1 MSLSLALNSAQ
12 SALATNAQ
20 QTATVAR
27 NITGASEAGFNRKT
41 ALVATSGLGT
51 SFVASIGRAA
61 DRALFT
67 RMIEATADA
76 AARTAYLDGLERL
89 AATVGDPQDDHAVAG
104 ALGALANALQMHAET
119 PNDPILAAAALSRAQ
134 DLAERLAGA
143 AQTVQGARAI
153 ADAEMAT
160 SVDTIN
166 DLLARFEVVNR
177 AIVMGTTT
185 GADVTDHLDTRERL
199 LAALSREVGITTLTR
214 GDNDMVIYTDSG
226 VTLFERTARIVT
238 FERTFAYQAGL
249 PGATVHADGVPI
261 AGPDA
266 TMRVK
271 SGALAGHAALRDVA
285 APTYQRQL
293 DEIARGLITAF
304 AETDQTGAGLPPLAG
319 LFDWPGGPGL
329 PPGPGDPGYAPDGL
343 AAAIRVSAAVD
354 PARGGSLSAIRDG
367 GINGAAYLYNADG
380 AAAFSDR
387 LRGML
392 DAIGAERAFD
402 AAAGV
407 NPTASLSRF
416 SASSVSWLEAAR
428 QQADREATYQTT
440 FLERTAEALSNK
452 TGVNLDKELALM
464 LELERSYGA
473 SARIIKAVDSMLA
486 ALLDAVR

>member
-1 MSLSLALNSAQ
+1 MSLSLALNSAT
-12 SALATNAQ
+12 SGLATNAQ
-20 QTATVAR
+20 QTAIVAR

-67 RMIEATADA
+67 RMIEATSDA
-76 AARTAYLDGLERL
+76 AARTAYLDGLQRL
-89 AATVGDPQDDHAVAG
+89 AATIGDPQDDYSVAG
-104 ALGALANALQMHAET
+104 ALGAFSNALQMQAET
-119 PNDPILAAAALSRAQ
+119 PSDPILAAASLSRAK
-134 DLAERLAGA
+134 DLAERIGNA

-166 DLLARFEVVNR
+166 DLLARFETVNR
-177 AIVMGTTT
+177 AIVVGTTT
-185 GADVTDHLDTRERL
+185 GADITDHLDTRERIL
-199 LAALSREVGITTLTR
+199 TALSREIGITTLTR

-226 VTLFERTARIVT
+226 VTLFERSARAVT

-249 PGATVHADGVPI
+249 PGKNVFADGVPI
-261 AGPDA
+261 VGPDA

-285 APTYQRQL
+285 APTYQRQI
-293 DEIARGLITAF
+293 DEIARGLIMAF
-304 AETDQTGAGLPPLAG
+304 AESDVSGGGGPDLAG
-319 LFDWPGGPGL
+319 LFGWPGGPAL
-329 PPGPGDPGYAPDGL
+329 PGALPIDGL
-343 AAAIRVSAAVD
+343 ASTIRVNPLAD
-354 PARGGSLSAIRDG
+354 PETGGALALIRDG
-367 GINGAAYLYNADG
+367 GFNGAAYVANGTG
-380 AAAFSDR
+380 AASFSDR

-392 DAIGAERAFD
+392 AALEAPQAFD
-402 AAAGV
+402 PGAGV
-407 NPTASLSRF
+407 NPSASLSRF
-416 SASSVSWLEAAR
+416 AASSVSWLEAAR
-428 QQADREATYQTT
+428 QHADREATYHTT

-452 TGVNLDKELALM
+452 TGVNLDEELALM

-473 SARIIKAVDSMLA
+473 SARIIKAVDTMLA